1 MEYIEYTSPVQPLAA
16 SRPETFREAAPAGG
30 ASWTKLL
37 QDDRRP
43 PAPLRQHRCLPLRLP
58 HLPHL
63 LAGATA
69 MEEEVSEACMAQ
81 LFVAAMLAS
90 QPIWGHVMAES
101 PLLQPPNFSQN
112 MAKSSHL

>member
-1 MEYIEYTSPVQPLAA
+1 MPVELRLSGKAKPLQQGGQPAWPL
-16 SRPETFREAAPAGG
+16 S
-30 ASWTKLL
+30 LL

-112 MAKSSHL
+112 MTKSSHL